1 MYNRLNVI
9 RGILADIVN
18 ASKINKIATTDK
30 TVYSVMELRIKQAK
44 TAAAEFEN
52 AKRDDLKEKEE
63 AQINIIQEYLN
74 EKETFT
80 DEEISNA
87 AIKVMKMIE
96 EDGRKVTMGKVING
110 LVKIGGPFDGKP
122 VEMATVTRIVRN
134 LTSSMQ

>member
-1 MYNRLNVI
+1 
-9 RGILADIVN
+9 
-18 ASKINKIATTDK
+18 
-30 TVYSVMELRIKQAK
+30 MELRIKQAK

-52 AKRDDLKEKEE
+52 AKRDDLKEKED
-63 AQINIIQEYLN
+63 AQINILQAYLN

-87 AIKVMKMIE
+87 AIKVMRMIE
-96 EDGRKVTMGKVING
+96 EDGRKVTMGKVISG

-134 LTSSMQ
+134 LTSLTLNDPTK